1 MRLINQK
8 FSEKTKF
15 IVRLRVRYHNRGG
28 FNEVDLAV
36 SARNFHEAE
45 TEAKVIAKNWDNYR
59 SSDILYIED
68 TVNQIIK

>member
-8 FSEKTKF
+8 FSEKNRF
-15 IVRLRVRYHNRGG
+15 IVRLRVRYLNRGG
-28 FNEVDLAV
+28 SKEVDLAV

-45 TEAKVIAKNWDNYR
+45 NQAKAIAKNWDNYR

-68 TVNQIIK
+68 TVNQVIK

>member
-45 TEAKVIAKNWDNYR
+45 TRAKEIAKGWDNYR

-68 TVNQIIK
+68 TANNVIK